1 MLIRLLRTKLRPYRR
16 LIVLVFAL
24 QVVQAT
30 ANLLLPGI
38 NRDIIDKGV
47 AKGDTGY
54 IWAQGAVMLAVSVVA
69 LVFTIAAVRV
79 GSRIATS
86 FGRDT
91 RAGLFH
97 QVTGFSQREINTFG
111 ASSLITRVTNDVA
124 QVQQLLQMTTTTML
138 AAPITAVVGVVM
150 ALREDV
156 DLTIVLAV
164 AIPLLVGSLGLL
176 IYKMMPAFHS
186 MQDRIDS
193 INKVLREQITG
204 IRVVRAFVREPQER
218 TRFKAE
224 NDHLT
229 HSALLGGRLLGATFP
244 ISGLIVNLSSVAVV
258 WLAADRIAAG
268 TLQIGSLLA
277 FLTYLTQI
285 LFSVVMAT
293 FIAAFAPRAIVSAE
307 RILAV
312 LDAEASVRV
321 VDNPVRHTPG
331 PVGIEF
337 DNAGFRYPGAEHA
350 VLSGVTLKC
359 GAGQTTAI
367 IGSTGSGKTT
377 LVTLAARLIDVTEGE
392 VRFNGVDVRQLAPE
406 ILWQRIG
413 LVPQRPYLFSGTV
426 ASNLRYGKP
435 DATDEELWEALTIA
449 QAADFVTAMP
459 GGLDA
464 TIAQGGTNVSGG
476 QRQRLSIARAL
487 VRKPD
492 LYLFDDSLSAL
503 DMATDAR
510 LRAALA
516 PQTRDAAVLIVA
528 QRVTS
533 IRHADQILVLE
544 DGEPVGLG
552 AHAELL
558 DTCPTYAEIVHS
570 QLTDAEARA

>member
-224 NDHLT
+224 NDQLT

-337 DNAGFRYPGAEHA
+337 VNAGFRYPGAEHA